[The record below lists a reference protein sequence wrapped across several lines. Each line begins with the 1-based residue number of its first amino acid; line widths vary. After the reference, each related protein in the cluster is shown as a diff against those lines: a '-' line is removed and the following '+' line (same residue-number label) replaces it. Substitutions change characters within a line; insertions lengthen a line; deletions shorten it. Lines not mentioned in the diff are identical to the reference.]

1 MIDVMQ
7 VKIDSSIK
15 ECNSHIEKLI
25 RSKRLLSEFF
35 PLEPDKFKNL
45 DEEQIEHLDQFIY
58 RFTRL
63 QDSMGKRLLPSL
75 ISYIDNDFSPKSFLD
90 ILARLEQ
97 LGIIENDTDWQFF
110 RNLRNNLAHDYP
122 DNIKIMTET
131 LNLLFEELP
140 RLENMFSGA
149 RDYYL
154 KKKKNKFRRG
164 ALKNICVNRCPPV
177 RTENSCRYASLQ
189 SACPL

>member
-1 MIDVMQ
+1 MIDVLQ

-63 QDSMGKRLLPSL
+63 QDSMGKRFLPSL

-154 KKKKNKFRRG
+154 KKKK
-164 ALKNICVNRCPPV
+164 
-177 RTENSCRYASLQ
+177 
-189 SACPL
+189 